1 MRNLVTLRPITS
13 LSPIPGADRIETAL
27 IDNWKVVVK
36 KGEFQPGDICVYFET
51 DSLIPVEDPR
61 FAFLADRAKE
71 YKGKQ
76 YARLKTIRLK
86 KQLSQGLALPL
97 QDFQELLVTSAEGE
111 SAPDLAQRI
120 GVLLYEEEVSQ
131 NLRGQPKGNW
141 PSFLRKTDQ
150 ERVQN
155 MPWVYEDQQSWYEV
169 TVKHDG
175 TSLTVFKFGEA
186 SGVCS
191 RNLELKV
198 DESNAENLYVKTAQ
212 STGLLEALNKYG
224 KNLAVQGEICGPGIQ
239 SCRGGELEVKL
250 YVFDIFD
257 IEAGMYLDRPTRKQ
271 VLADLTSLGFT
282 GNEAEYLG
290 THPVPPNFDALMAIA
305 ESTKFNGRQ
314 VEGLVYKRLDAQV
327 SFKVI
332 ANSYLLAHDL

>member
-1 MRNLVTLRPITS
+1 MRNLVSLRPITS

-51 DSLIPVEDPR
+51 DSMLPVEDPR

-86 KQLSQGLALPL
+86 KQLSQGLALPIG
-97 QDFQELLVTSAEGE
+97 QFQELLATTTDGE
-111 SAPDLAQRI
+111 TAPDMAQQI

-155 MPWVYEDQQSWYEV
+155 MPWVYEDKDSWYEV

-175 TSLTVFKFGEA
+175 TSLTVFNFGDK

-198 DESNAENLYVKTAQ
+198 DESNAENLYVKTAN
-212 STGLLEALNKYG
+212 STGLLEALTKYG

-239 SCRGGELEVKL
+239 SCRGGETEVKL

-257 IEAGMYLDRPTRKQ
+257 IEKGEYLDRMHRQ
-271 VLADLTSLGFT
+271 DILGDLAVLGFV
-282 GNEAEYLG
+282 GDDAAYLG
-290 THPVPPNFDALMAIA
+290 IHKVPTDFDALMEIA
-305 ESTKFNGRQ
+305 ERTKFNDRQ
-314 VEGLVYKRLDAQV
+314 VEGLVYKRLDARL

>member
-1 MRNLVTLRPITS
+1 MRKLVTLRQITS

-27 IDNWKVVVK
+27 IGNWKVVVK
-36 KGEFQPGDICVYFET
+36 KGEFNPGDMCVYFET

-61 FAFLADRAKE
+61 FSFLADRAKE

-86 KQLSQGLALPL
+86 KQLSQGLALPT
-97 QDFQELLVTSAEGE
+97 QDFPELLVPTDGGDD
-111 SAPDLAQRI
+111 PDLAQLI
-120 GVLLYEEEVSQ
+120 GVLLYDEEVSQ

-141 PSFLRKTDQ
+141 PPFLRKTDQ

-155 MPWVYEDQQSWYEV
+155 MPWIYEDQESWYEV

-175 TSLTVFKFGEA
+175 TSLTVFNFNGTT
-186 SGVCS
+186 GVCS

-198 DESNAENLYVKTAQ
+198 DESNAENLYVKTDI
-212 STGLLEALNKYG
+212 STGLREALTKYG

-250 YVFDIFD
+250 YVFDIFN
-257 IEAGMYLDRPTRKQ
+257 IESGDYLDRNARKQ
-271 VLADLTSLGFT
+271 VLADLASLGFA

-290 THPVPPNFDALMAIA
+290 THPVPPDFDALMAIA

-314 VEGLVYKRLDAQV
+314 VEGLVYKRLDAQM